1 MKKSTLY
8 IWIDLGLFA
17 LLALTILAAT
27 VEIFFHFFVH
37 VLLGLALSAG
47 ALTHVAL
54 HWAWIKNAFSR
65 LGKLPEAQRT
75 NLYLNLALFAAYSA
89 CGLMG
94 LTARTFWLIFPPLH
108 WVLGFIHVLLALI
121 VITLQVIH
129 LARHWKWVTA
139 TAGRVLGL
147 GASRTAG

>member
-1 MKKSTLY
+1 MKKSTLL

-17 LLALTILAAT
+17 LLGLTVLAAT

-47 ALTHVAL
+47 ALLHVAL
-54 HWAWIKNAFSR
+54 HWGWIKSSFTR
-65 LGKLPEAQRT
+65 LGKLPSQVRT
-75 NLYLNLALFAAYSA
+75 NFWLNLALFLGYSA

-94 LTARTFWLIFPPLH
+94 LTARTFWLLFPPLH
-108 WVLGFIHVLLALI
+108 WVLGFFHVCLALG

-139 TAGRVLGL
+139 TTQRVLGL
-147 GASRTAG
+147 AKGV

>member
-8 IWIDLGLFA
+8 LWIDLGLFT

-54 HWAWIKNAFSR
+54 HWAWIKTAFTR

-75 NLYLNLALFAAYSA
+75 NFWLNLSLFIGYSL
-89 CGLMG
+89 CGLLG
-94 LTARTFWLIFPPLH
+94 LTARTLWLIFPPLH
-108 WVLGFIHVLLALI
+108 WVLGFIHILVALV

-129 LARHWKWVTA
+129 LARHWKWLTT
-139 TAGRVLGL
+139 TAGRVLGV
-147 GASRTAG
+147 GAA